1 MDVYILIASYTP
13 SQSLRERLVI
23 RLDKLAQRKDEVGKP
38 SRVFKV
44 QLTPKMIFGMC
55 NIWAILRRNG
65 IYLYAKK
72 SHLDQL
78 S

>member
-1 MDVYILIASYTP
+1 MDVYILIASYTL
-13 SQSLRERLVI
+13 SQSLLKRLVI

-44 QLTPKMIFGMC
+44 QLTTNMIFDMY
-55 NIWAILRRNG
+55 NIWVILRRNG
-65 IYLYAKK
+65 IHLYSKIL
-72 SHLDQL
+72 HLDQL